1 MKTNNLSW
9 GWGLVKAAATPP
21 PPLPELMKVC
31 KGFFEILIHL
41 ETRFTTWRRWS
52 AAICY
57 GRTTELLWRQ
67 WMEMFLDRSL
77 GNIPA
82 ALLLTESLI
91 SSK

>member
-9 GWGLVKAAATPP
+9 GWGLVKAAATP